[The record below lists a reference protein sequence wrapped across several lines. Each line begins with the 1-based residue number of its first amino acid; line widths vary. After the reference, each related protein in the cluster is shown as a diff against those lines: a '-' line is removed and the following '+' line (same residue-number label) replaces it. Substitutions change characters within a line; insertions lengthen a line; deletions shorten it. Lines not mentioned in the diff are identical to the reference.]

1 MAASCRAL
9 RRAKSTESTRRVVV
23 ERWFIGSLSRGVMV
37 LMGLTVGLAGSW
49 LLLGLNKLA
58 YRYSPAW
65 SVSSLQP
72 TAELRPAT
80 HSGDSPGRLDL
91 PGGASP
97 SPWTGAVDPCPGP
110 GTFCPGTQSRGGQ
123 SWCRDRRE
131 QAEVIQ
137 HWPGPGLDPIEY
149 VLTSGSLFLDG
160 GNAGALTPTCSG
172 GAWNVQYTNNRSGTT
187 AELWLEPHPKD
198 DRDPW

>member
-1 MAASCRAL
+1 MKHASQRSMLVSALAADGRVVNFDNLHMICLRQVPRSGRHAQGWTHLVAWPRPAAGAL

-72 TAELRPAT
+72 TAGLRPAT

-110 GTFCPGTQSRGGQ
+110 GTFCPGTQARGGQ
-123 SWCRDRRE
+123 SWCRDR
-131 QAEVIQ
+131 
-137 HWPGPGLDPIEY
+137 
-149 VLTSGSLFLDG
+149 
-160 GNAGALTPTCSG
+160 
-172 GAWNVQYTNNRSGTT
+172 GTR
-187 AELWLEPHPKD
+187 P
-198 DRDPW
+198 R